1 MNYRNNEEYSHPP
14 IKRKKKDGSLDLRND
29 EPLTG
34 DAHSTPTNFVTGKG
48 NSTTSVI
55 DPLRRSNRRQKV
67 RGEKEYFVDST
78 MLLRDLKVKVREIS

>member
-1 MNYRNNEEYSHPP
+1 ME
-14 IKRKKKDGSLDLRND
+14 IIND
-29 EPLTG
+29 ECMVG
-34 DAHSTPTNFVTGKG
+34 DVVMNSSNSVTGKG

-78 MLLRDLKVKVREIS
+78 MLLRDLKVKVRPRRSCLKLGLCLI